1 MERLL
6 KYCESDRQRKIVHA
20 CIEHTTKREA
30 ANQVG
35 IAERNVF
42 KCLKLLRAKAAL
54 AGECPERDLN
64 YPLPYGQ
71 QIKGTSTLIDKK
83 TGESRLQ
90 WVKTDVDAET
100 KAEIQRQAI
109 KALKSELPAYQ
120 PVAFKA
126 TTVSDLAT
134 VYTLTDCHVGMRS
147 WAQETGADWDLDIA
161 ERVLTETFQAL
172 VLSSPHSETA
182 VVAQLGDFLHA
193 DNINPVTPTSGHLL
207 DADGRYSKVVQV
219 AIRILRQVIR
229 TALSKHKKVIVL
241 MAEGNHDLSSSI
253 WLREMFKA
261 VYEREPRVTVIDT
274 PLPYY
279 VYQHGN
285 VMLSW
290 HHGHLRKND
299 QLPLLFAA
307 QFPGIW
313 GETTKRYVH
322 TGHRHHTEE
331 KEHSGMTVVQH
342 PTLAAMDA
350 YAARGGWI
358 AERRAVA
365 ITYHKSFGEVSRVSV
380 LPEMTMTKKGKN
392 VPKKGKK

>member
-1 MERLL
+1 MEHLL
-6 KYCESDRQRKIVHA
+6 KYCDSDQQKRVIEA
-20 CIEHTTKREA
+20 CIENGTKREA
-30 ANQVG
+30 ATAIG
-35 IAERNVF
+35 ITERNIF
-42 KCLKLLRAKAAL
+42 KCLQIVRAKAAL
-54 AGECPERDLN
+54 AGECPERDLD

-71 QIKGTSTLIDKK
+71 TIKGTSTLVDKR
-83 TGESRLQ
+83 TGQSKLQ
-90 WVKTDVDAET
+90 WVKTTVDEEA
-100 KAEIQRQAI
+100 KAELQRQAI
-109 KALKSELPAYQ
+109 EALKSELPAYE

-147 WAQETGADWDLDIA
+147 WAQETGADWDLEIA
-161 ERVLTETFQAL
+161 ERVLTETFKAL
-172 VLSSPHSETA
+172 VLSSPNSETA

-219 AIRILRQVIR
+219 AIRILRQVIK
-229 TALSKHKKVIVL
+229 TALTKHKKVIVL

-261 VYEREPRVTVIDT
+261 VYEKEPRVYVIDT

-279 VYQHGN
+279 VHQHGN

-307 QFPGIW
+307 QFPRVW
-313 GETTKRYVH
+313 GDTKKRYVH

-342 PTLAAMDA
+342 PTLAARDA

-358 AERRAVA
+358 AERRALA
-365 ITYHKSFGEVSRVSV
+365 ITYHKEFGEVSRVSV
-380 LPEMTMTKKGKN
+380 LPEMAVTKKGTSA
-392 VPKKGKK
+392 PKKGTK

>member
-1 MERLL
+1 MEHLL
-6 KYCESDRQRKIVHA
+6 KYCENDHQRRVVNA
-20 CIEHTTKREA
+20 CIEHGTKREA
-30 ANQVG
+30 ANAVG
-35 IAERNVF
+35 IAERNIF
-42 KCLKLLRAKAAL
+42 KCLQIVRAKAAL

-71 QIKGTSTLIDKK
+71 TIKGTSTLVDKR
-83 TGESRLQ
+83 TGQSKLQ
-90 WVKTDVDAET
+90 WVKTTVDEEA
-100 KAEIQRQAI
+100 KAELQRQAI
-109 KALKSELPAYQ
+109 EALKSELPAYE

-147 WAQETGADWDLDIA
+147 WAQETGADWDLEIA
-161 ERVLTETFQAL
+161 ERVLTETFKAL
-172 VLSSPHSETA
+172 VLSSPNSETA

-219 AIRILRQVIR
+219 AIRILRQVIK

-261 VYEREPRVTVIDT
+261 VYEKEPRVYVIDT

-279 VYQHGN
+279 VHQHGN

-307 QFPGIW
+307 QFPRVW
-313 GETTKRYVH
+313 GDTKKRYVH

-342 PTLAAMDA
+342 PTLAARDA

-358 AERRAVA
+358 AERRALA
-365 ITYHKSFGEVSRVSV
+365 ITYHKEFGEVSRVSV
-380 LPEMTMTKKGKN
+380 LPEMAVTKKGTGN
-392 VPKKGKK
+392 PKKGTK

>member
-1 MERLL
+1 MEHLL

-30 ANQVG
+30 ANQIG

-90 WVKTDVDAET
+90 WVKTDVNAET

-109 KALKSELPAYQ
+109 EALKSELPAYK
-120 PVAFKA
+120 PVAFKK

-229 TALSKHKKVIVL
+229 TALSKHQKVIVL

-342 PTLAAMDA
+342 PTLAARDA

-380 LPEMTMTKKGKN
+380 LPEMTMTKKGTST
-392 VPKKGKK
+392 PKKGTK

>member
-1 MERLL
+1 MEHLL

-109 KALKSELPAYQ
+109 EALKSELPAYQ

-342 PTLAAMDA
+342 PTLAARDA

>member
-1 MERLL
+1 MEHLL
-6 KYCESDRQRKIVHA
+6 KYCETDRQRQIVEA
-20 CIEHTTKREA
+20 CIQTDTIREA
-30 ANQVG
+30 AALLS
-35 IAERNVF
+35 ITERNVF
-42 KCLKLLRAKAAL
+42 KNLKLIKAKAAL

-71 QIKGTSTLIDKK
+71 SIKGTSTLIDKR
-83 TGESRLQ
+83 TGQTRLQ
-90 WVKTDVDAET
+90 WVKTDVDAEV
-100 KAEIQRQAI
+100 KAELQRQVME
-109 KALKSELPAYQ
+109 ALKCDLPAYQ
-120 PVAFKA
+120 PVAYRA
-126 TTVSDLAT
+126 TAVADLAT

-147 WAQETGADWDLDIA
+147 WAQETGSDWDLDIA
-161 ERVLTETFQAL
+161 EKVLTETFQAL
-172 VLSSPHSETA
+172 VNSSPNSMTA

-219 AIRILRQVIR
+219 AIRILRQVIK
-229 TALSKHKKVIVL
+229 TALAKHKTVVVL

-261 VYEREPRVTVIDT
+261 VYEKEPRVQVIDT

-279 VYQHGN
+279 VLQHGST
-285 VMLSW
+285 MLSW
-290 HHGHLRKND
+290 HHGHLKKND

-307 QFPGIW
+307 QFPEVW
-313 GETTKRYVH
+313 GKTTKRYVH
-322 TGHRHHTEE
+322 TGHRHHIEE

-342 PTLAAMDA
+342 PTLAARDA

-365 ITYHKSFGEVSRVSV
+365 ITYHQKFGEVSRVSV
-380 LPEMTMTKKGKN
+380 SPEMVAK
-392 VPKKGKK
+392 